1 MDFVCRHCTKVTSG
15 VRYRVT
21 SEEAGEMLLDMIV
34 CHSCSEQ
41 AKNLGLD
48 VKEINQAAQSRVCRH
63 PERRR

>member
-1 MDFVCRHCTKVTSG
+1 MDFVFRHCTKVTTG

-21 SEEAGEMLLDMIV
+21 SQEGGVLLLDMIV

-48 VKEINQAAQSRVCRH
+48 VKEIDQAVTESRVCCVPKSR
-63 PERRR
+63 